1 MIKKLATAVGLIAA
15 ATAAHAELE
24 ITLTNAT
31 QGVYFTPV
39 FAAAHNN
46 TFKLFTAGRA
56 ANAET
61 TGNELEAMAED
72 GDISGL
78 VTLATNA
85 SANVADGDDSGAPGA
100 SNGPA
105 APGEIKT
112 FTIKPDAGNEYLSL
126 AAMLLPTNDGFVTLN
141 NWKIPTEPGTYTV
154 NLNAYDAGTEYND
167 ELASSQPNPPFLMTF
182 GNPGGNGVV
191 TSGGTGVGPTG
202 DENGVVH
209 IHRGNLGD
217 LDANGGASDIDSSK
231 HRWLNPVARLKVVVK

>member
-39 FAAAHNN
+39 FAAAHSN
-46 TFKLFTAGRA
+46 TFKLFTAGEEA
-56 ANAET
+56 SDQ
-61 TGNELEAMAED
+61 LEEMAEG

-85 SANVADGDDSGAPGA
+85 SANVSDGGDSGAPGA
-100 SNGPA
+100 SNGPV

-154 NLNAYDAGTEYND
+154 NLNAYDSGTEYND

-217 LDANGGASDIDSSK
+217 LDASGGASDIDSSK